1 MPLGGVLVLLCTAAS
16 KVHPADVVSVLY
28 PVAGSESTGSAG
40 DGGSALV
47 GRAWRHTH
55 DMMTH
60 LGQALGLLIFFCLQ
74 RMFSSF
80 RQHLISNNN
89 SEGGP

>member
-40 DGGSALV
+40 DGRSALV
-47 GRAWRHTH
+47 GRAWGRTH
-55 DMMTH
+55 YMMTH
-60 LGQALGLLIFFCLQ
+60 SGQALGLLFFFFLPTAHVP
-74 RMFSSF
+74 F
-80 RQHLISNNN
+80 L
-89 SEGGP
+89 

>member
-1 MPLGGVLVLLCTAAS
+1 MGKGSGSSFGKSEAMPLGGVLVLLCTAAS
-16 KVHPADVVSVLY
+16 KVHPAGVVSVHY

-40 DGGSALV
+40 DGRSALV

-60 LGQALGLLIFFCLQ
+60 LGRVLGLLFISFCLW
-74 RMFSSF
+74 RMFS
-80 RQHLISNNN
+80 
-89 SEGGP
+89 